1 MGLLLL
7 NIVAGGGP
15 GAAERFMVE
24 FLVYFLAVALLWM
37 NHPRL
42 WADNARLL
50 LMLGTLV
57 MQVSMVRWVG
67 AAAID
72 APLPSGQE
80 WSPLDRRQFWEL
92 IVPFSAGPM
101 LISVLL
107 GQRLGIVLS
116 IFSSLFGAML
126 NGGLNA
132 RLLVVSLLSG
142 FVAALMTREVRRR
155 MDLLK
160 AGLVVGCTT
169 LSLDLLLGQVG
180 PVLWNDP
187 SLARWNII
195 LWQSA
200 AALGSGLGVALVIS
214 GVLPLF
220 EMLFGVTTSITWLE
234 LADLN
239 HPLLKRMTME
249 APGTYHHSLMV
260 AQLAEAAAEAIG
272 ANAAMARVCS
282 YFHDIGK
289 MVKPEYFIENAQH
302 GRDAH
307 AGLAPTM
314 SALVIIAHVK
324 EGVDLAIKHRLN
336 RAIIDVI
343 QQHHGTS
350 TVYYFYR
357 KALALQEARRSFSPG
372 STDDEEPPEVREE
385 SFCYH
390 GPKPQTRE
398 CAIISLADA
407 VESASRCLEKVTPN
421 KIDQLVEEIIQRRV
435 ASGELKECDL
445 RFSELSEVAESFKS
459 SLRSMT
465 HARIVY
471 PKPVSRRDIQSGDP
485 FEGEERPENARK
497 G

>member
-1 MGLLLL
+1 
-7 NIVAGGGP
+7 
-15 GAAERFMVE
+15 
-24 FLVYFLAVALLWM
+24 
-37 NHPRL
+37 
-42 WADNARLL
+42 
-50 LMLGTLV
+50 
-57 MQVSMVRWVG
+57 
-67 AAAID
+67 
-72 APLPSGQE
+72 
-80 WSPLDRRQFWEL
+80 
-92 IVPFSAGPM
+92 
-101 LISVLL
+101 
-107 GQRLGIVLS
+107 
-116 IFSSLFGAML
+116 
-126 NGGLNA
+126 
-132 RLLVVSLLSG
+132 
-142 FVAALMTREVRRR
+142 
-155 MDLLK
+155 
-160 AGLVVGCTT
+160 
-169 LSLDLLLGQVG
+169 
-180 PVLWNDP
+180 
-187 SLARWNII
+187 
-195 LWQSA
+195 
-200 AALGSGLGVALVIS
+200 VALVIS

-239 HPLLKRMTME
+239 HPLLKRMTTE

-357 KALALQEARRSFSPG
+357 KALSLQEARRSFSPG
-372 STDDEEPPEVREE
+372 SLDDEEPPEVREE

-421 KIDQLVEEIIQRRV
+421 KIDQLVEEIIQRRL
-435 ASGELKECDL
+435 AGGELKECDL

-471 PKPVSRRDIQSGDP
+471 PKPVSKRDMQSGDM
-485 FEGEERPENARK
+485 FEREERPENVRK
-497 G
+497 GLANTDHSSSSNSNSAGNG